1 MIRPK
6 DKFINSQKLL
16 EGFRTPSGNW
26 NTDCE
31 KNRCKKPLETETENE
46 GRDAQTEGS
55 AKDKVEGCGGG
66 IVDRSGYLQYKRTR
80 VRIQPSAIF
89 NKEHLFTVINRIKD
103 ENNEKEA
110 LNGPSFF
117 KNKTPAKDMRI

>member
-6 DKFINSQKLL
+6 DKLINSQKLL

-46 GRDAQTEGS
+46 GRDAQTEDS

-89 NKEHLFTVINRIKD
+89 NKEHLFTVIN
-103 ENNEKEA
+103 
-110 LNGPSFF
+110 
-117 KNKTPAKDMRI
+117 

>member
-1 MIRPK
+1 MVRQLQQFK
-6 DKFINSQKLL
+6 R
-16 EGFRTPSGNW
+16 FRLKSA
-26 NTDCE
+26 
-31 KNRCKKPLETETENE
+31 KCKKPLETETEHE